1 MTPEEFHH
9 LDKINNSEYM
19 REIRVRS
26 LAWMLDCYENGTIR
40 RRTIKGLIS
49 EQSLIKLLKEMEEDE
64 RYEDCATIKEILDRI
79 YNPLNFNENEPMSKK
94 RQKEIIELLEA
105 TLLEESTKPNGGNS
119 DIVSALTKKLEKVK
133 NWEKKKDE

>member
-26 LAWMLDCYENGTIR
+26 LAWMLDCYNNGTIR
-40 RRTIKGLIS
+40 KRTIKQLIPK
-49 EQSLIKLLKEMEEDE
+49 ESLVSLLKEMEEVE
-64 RYEDCATIKEILDRI
+64 RYEDCITIKEILDTV